1 MTSISET
8 ARATE
13 CRVRDA
19 GPHRARRER
28 ASTRRSAR
36 ARVPPSDREST
47 SRPRERGCGALQLLD
62 YVTTPM
68 TSAFSGNSEMSRG
81 VSTRLSV
88 ARRGHCEARSTR
100 RRCSVTFSAV
110 PAAKAAAKPR
120 SPRPVRVPRALV
132 GVLAARGTTFRAR
145 SARFVPRHGRSR
157 AFSRD
162 AATRPSCRP
171 DTALTPSSP
180 SPPNASG
187 KCPWSDCSCGVGCKC
202 GAACKCGS
210 KRR

>member
-1 MTSISET
+1 MRQRYRRPPPHLSRWCAKHRKNDLQQPSVQDGFIGSGTGLCLRFPRPSI
-8 ARATE
+8 
-13 CRVRDA
+13 
-19 GPHRARRER
+19 
-28 ASTRRSAR
+28 
-36 ARVPPSDREST
+36 
-47 SRPRERGCGALQLLD
+47 
-62 YVTTPM
+62 TTPM
-68 TSAFSGNSEMSRG
+68 TTSHKRFFPGRTPRDSSSRVSLDEIIRCAPRPLRSAAA
-81 VSTRLSV
+81 TL
-88 ARRGHCEARSTR
+88 

-180 SPPNASG
+180 VPPNASG

>member
-1 MTSISET
+1 MTSISGT

-13 CRVRDA
+13 CRVRA
-19 GPHRARRER
+19 GPHRAQRER

-47 SRPRERGCGALQLLD
+47 SRPRERGCGALGHC
-62 YVTTPM
+62 VTTPM
-68 TSAFSGNSEMSRG
+68 TTSAFPGTNSERFVRESR
-81 VSTRLSV
+81 RDYPLR
-88 ARRGHCEARSTR
+88 AEAIAKRGSHTTTMFGNLFGGSG
-100 RRCSVTFSAV
+100 S
-110 PAAKAAAKPR
+110 KAAAKPR

-132 GVLAARGTTFRAR
+132 GVIAARGTTFRAR

-180 SPPNASG
+180 SPNASG
-187 KCPWSDCSCGVGCKC
+187 KCPCPDCSCGVGCKC

>member
-1 MTSISET
+1 MREHESA
-8 ARATE
+8 ARAK
-13 CRVRDA
+13 V
-19 GPHRARRER
+19 RARM
-28 ASTRRSAR
+28 
-36 ARVPPSDREST
+36 
-47 SRPRERGCGALQLLD
+47 
-62 YVTTPM
+62 TTPP
-68 TSAFSGNSEMSRG
+68 TTYDGFFFRPTERSSLI
-81 VSTRLSV
+81 RLSV
-88 ARRGHCEARSTR
+88 ARATPFRSASVSDAGTR

-120 SPRPVRVPRALV
+120 YPRPVRVPRALV